1 MKFPF
6 VGAYKLDLSRL
17 LFTRKSKATV
27 FLRIRSSLTL
37 KIKILKLVRFFSRG
51 LSHFVPAFV
60 ATRSFT
66 AGVTAGVLGAIFSSL
81 FEDVHEPDEK
91 TAEALNNPLIVQ
103 KLIELLNVEL
113 TDFDLKIEF
122 QEFKLSQITNDSDL
136 YALEMETLFK
146 LKSQKSDI
154 LKKIKELEIHKACLE
169 SV

>member
-1 MKFPF
+1 M
-6 VGAYKLDLSRL
+6 
-17 LFTRKSKATV
+17 
-27 FLRIRSSLTL
+27 
-37 KIKILKLVRFFSRG
+37 VRFFSRG